1 MHVRL
6 TAAAAAAACC
16 LAMAVGA
23 CQSLSSGP
31 RVDSDAI
38 AEAAGPGR
46 AMIHGS
52 ATYYE
57 KMLMPT
63 DSVLSVRLVD
73 RDAAPDS
80 KQAILAEAAFSDIAG
95 PPYAFVLP
103 YDPERLKDDGR
114 YGITASLTTPQ
125 GETFF
130 ATAEPVPFEPGDPGT
145 IEFRMM
151 RLPTP

>member
-1 MHVRL
+1 MPVRF
-6 TAAAAAAACC
+6 AAVAAACC

-23 CQSLSSGP
+23 CQSTFSRP
-31 RVDSDAI
+31 RADGDAV
-38 AEAAGPGR
+38 AAAAGPDR
-46 AMIHGS
+46 AVIRGS

-73 RDAAPDS
+73 RDAAADS
-80 KQAILAEAAFSDIAG
+80 KQAIIAEAAFSDIAG

-103 YDPERLKDDGR
+103 YDPERLNEDGR
-114 YGITASLTTPQ
+114 YGVTASLTTPQ

-130 ATAEPVPFEPGDPGT
+130 ATAEPVPIEPGEPGT

-151 RLPTP
+151 RLPVP

>member
-6 TAAAAAAACC
+6 TAAAAACG
-16 LAMAVGA
+16 LAVAVGA

-46 AMIHGS
+46 TMIHGS
-52 ATYYE
+52 ATYFE
-57 KMLMPT
+57 KMLMPI

-103 YDPERLKDDGR
+103 YDPDRLKDDGR

-130 ATAEPVPFEPGDPGT
+130 ATAEPVPFEPGDPGK

>member
-6 TAAAAAAACC
+6 ASVACC

-23 CQSLSSGP
+23 CQSPFSGP

-38 AEAAGPGR
+38 VEAAGPDR
-46 AMIHGS
+46 AVIRGS
-52 ATYYE
+52 ATYFE

-73 RDAAPDS
+73 RDVAADS
-80 KQAILAEAAFSDIAG
+80 QQAIIAEAAFSDIAG

-103 YDPERLKDDGR
+103 YDPARLKKGGR
-114 YGITASLTTPQ
+114 YGITANLTTPQ

-130 ATAEPVPFEPGDPGT
+130 ATAEPVPFEPDEPGT
-145 IEFRMM
+145 IKFRMI

>member
-1 MHVRL
+1 MLLRF
-6 TAAAAAAACC
+6 AACC
-16 LAMAVGA
+16 LALVIGA
-23 CQSLSSGP
+23 CQSMFPGP
-31 RVDSDAI
+31 RADGDAI
-38 AEAAGPGR
+38 AEAAGPDR
-46 AMIHGS
+46 AVIRGS

-73 RDAAPDS
+73 RDVAADS
-80 KQAILAEAAFSDIAG
+80 EQAIIAEAAFSDIAG

-103 YDPERLKDDGR
+103 YDPARLKDGGR

-130 ATAEPVPFEPGDPGT
+130 ATAGPVPFEPDEPGT
-145 IEFRMM
+145 IEFRMI